1 MYLFSFGVS
10 WLNIFLTEL
19 ITSMQPRFPLKQY
32 GCSDFPAFLDPVRQT
47 QSPLCETYLQVL
59 LTLMKAAHFA
69 FPVSLPCEAY
79 WTGKSPAKDLTWEIS
94 SSCTVTLEIIAR
106 DRQSLQVAILEEQR
120 AAMLKCHQRASA
132 HLLECQTALTESEEE
147 EKFFRAELDRLTSEI
162 SKKRKRQDTKSQDQ
176 EVGEVIVNAS
186 QSHEDSE

>member
-1 MYLFSFGVS
+1 M
-10 WLNIFLTEL
+10 
-19 ITSMQPRFPLKQY
+19 
-32 GCSDFPAFLDPVRQT
+32 
-47 QSPLCETYLQVL
+47 
-59 LTLMKAAHFA
+59 
-69 FPVSLPCEAY
+69 
-79 WTGKSPAKDLTWEIS
+79 
-94 SSCTVTLEIIAR
+94 
-106 DRQSLQVAILEEQR
+106 EEQR